1 MGRLV
6 TRLADRMRWRRP
18 KPQTRPATVGP
29 GAMFTR
35 KHGASVVETARV
47 IDVYS
52 TPGGIPHVRFEVSYG
67 WPRQLT
73 AAEELRVLCLDEFL
87 ARYDGPPA

>member
-1 MGRLV
+1 M
-6 TRLADRMRWRRP
+6 TRLTDRMRWRRA
-18 KPQTRPATVGP
+18 KPPPSRPASAIGP

-47 IDVYS
+47 VDVYT

-73 AAEELRVLCLDEFL
+73 APDELRVLCLDEFL
-87 ARYDGPPA
+87 ARYDEA